1 MDTLTDMIGRTTIT
15 IIVLAIYPLL
25 VLGDA
30 VWWGLHKIWNYFDEE
45 DE

>member
-15 IIVLAIYPLL
+15 IIVIAIYPLL

-30 VWWGLHKIWNYFDEE
+30 VWLVLSKIWDYFGVE
-45 DE
+45 DK